1 MTWEIFIGI
10 GALVSFVGTFTGVC
24 VKIVV
29 PLTRS
34 IVELT
39 NEVKLLREKYD
50 GLDVKRKAEH
60 ERLWKHNEEQDK
72 QLQNHAQRLHDLD
85 GKW

>member
-1 MTWEIFIGI
+1 MTWEIFLGI

-24 VKIVV
+24 VKMVV
-29 PLTRS
+29 PLTKS

-50 GLDVKRKAEH
+50 GLDGKRREEH
-60 ERLWKHNEEQDK
+60 KRLWEHNEEQDK
-72 QLQNHAQRLHDLD
+72 KLEDHAQRLHDLD